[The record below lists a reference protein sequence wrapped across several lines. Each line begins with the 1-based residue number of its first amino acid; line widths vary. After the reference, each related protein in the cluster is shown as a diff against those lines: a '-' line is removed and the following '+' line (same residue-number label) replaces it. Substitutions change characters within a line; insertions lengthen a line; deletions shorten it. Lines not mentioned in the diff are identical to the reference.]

1 MIKKN
6 SSMFIVPQFCFEVLL
21 KVTSE
26 LKKKKKK
33 KENIGYLE
41 YSLLNFMADLYC
53 TLCFRMSHDL
63 WLF

>member
-6 SSMFIVPQFCFEVLL
+6 SSMFIVPQFGFEVLL

-33 KENIGYLE
+33 KKIL
-41 YSLLNFMADLYC
+41 DI
-53 TLCFRMSHDL
+53 
-63 WLF
+63 